1 MRGPVIRR
9 IIVFKPGPIGD
20 FLHSLPAVEALRNAF
35 PDARITVVTA
45 RELADLVEAHPAVDE
60 RIYVPWD
67 LFRGD
72 VRGLLRFIGELR
84 ARRPDL
90 FVDMKSN
97 VKSFL
102 MRRLSGAGKV
112 LRYRKQK
119 RVRPG
124 ERRLHAVENLLET
137 VEPATGKVPGSPF
150 RVYLRREDEE
160 ATDAFLRDTLPAESP
175 VGRKVALNPTVGWA
189 IPSRLWPPESFGRL
203 GDRIARE
210 LGAGV
215 FFTGG
220 PSDREYLDKIAA
232 GMTERPVIA
241 AGRLTLGETAALIK
255 RCDLLV
261 SGDTGPL
268 HIAAGVGTKVI
279 GLYGSVSTD
288 RSQPW
293 GEGHVVIK
301 KDLWCLPCEEK
312 VCPLATMQ
320 CMKDITVDEV
330 FEEVRKVLGKLARI
344 SESPTRGPSGG
355 RRDPRR
361 TAEGRQGVPDD

>member
-1 MRGPVIRR
+1 MRGPVIRS
-9 IIVFKPGPIGD
+9 IVVFKPGPIGD
-20 FLHSLPAVEALRNAF
+20 FLHSLPAVEALRNTF

-60 RIYVPWD
+60 RIYIPWD

-72 VRGLLRFIGELR
+72 LRGLLRFIGEVR

-119 RVRPG
+119 RVRFG
-124 ERRLHAVENLLET
+124 ERRLHAIENLLET
-137 VEPATGKVPGSPF
+137 VVPATGRTPEPPF
-150 RVYLRREDEE
+150 RVYLGREDEMAAE
-160 ATDAFLRDTLPAESP
+160 AFLRDTLPGE
-175 VGRKVALNPTVGWA
+175 GLGLRKVALNPTVGWA

-210 LGAGV
+210 LGAAV

-220 PSDREYLDKIAA
+220 PSDREYLEKIAA
-232 GMTERPVIA
+232 VMSERSVIA
-241 AGRLTLGETAALIK
+241 AGRLTLGQTAALIK

-288 RSQPW
+288 RSRPW
-293 GEGHVVIK
+293 GEGHIVIK
-301 KDLWCLPCEEK
+301 KQLWCLPCEDK

-320 CMKDITVDEV
+320 CMKDISVEEV
-330 FEEVRKVLGKLARI
+330 FAAVRGILGEVAPGSRAQDAAGRH
-344 SESPTRGPSGG
+344 SP
-355 RRDPRR
+355 
-361 TAEGRQGVPDD
+361 

>member
-1 MRGPVIRR
+1 MTDPAIRR
-9 IIVFKPGPIGD
+9 IVVFKPGPIGD
-20 FLHSLPAVEALRNAF
+20 FLHSLPAVEALRKAF
-35 PDARITVVTA
+35 PDARVTVITA
-45 RELADLVEAHPAVDE
+45 RELEDLVEAHPGVDE
-60 RIYVPWD
+60 RIYIPWD

-72 VRGLLRFIGELR
+72 LRGLLRLIGEVR
-84 ARRPDL
+84 AGRPDL

-102 MRRLSGAGKV
+102 LRRLSGAGKV
-112 LRYRKQK
+112 VRYRKQK

-124 ERRLHAVENLLET
+124 ERRLHAIENLLET
-137 VEPATGKVPGSPF
+137 VVPATGMVAEPLF

-160 ATDAFLRDTLPAESP
+160 AAEAFLREVLPGERL
-175 VGRKVALNPTVGWA
+175 GLRKVALNPAVGWA

-203 GDRIARE
+203 GDRIARD

-220 PSDREYLDKIAA
+220 PSDREYLEKIAA
-232 GMTERPVIA
+232 GMAERPIIA
-241 AGRLTLGETAALIK
+241 AGRLTLGRTAALIK

-279 GLYGSVSTD
+279 GLYGSVSTE
-288 RSQPW
+288 RSRPW
-293 GEGHVVIK
+293 GEGHIVIK

-312 VCPLATMQ
+312 DCPLGTTQ
-320 CMKDITVDEV
+320 CMKDITPEEIFVEV
-330 FEEVRKVLGKLARI
+330 KKALAK
-344 SESPTRGPSGG
+344 
-355 RRDPRR
+355 
-361 TAEGRQGVPDD
+361 